1 MKRLIVTFF
10 VVFLASG
17 FFMRGAE
24 GENEWTRFRGPN
36 GSGISGAQTIP
47 IKWTAKEYNWTMKLP
62 GDGSSSPV
70 VWQDK
75 LFVTCNDP
83 NNPFVRSYV

>member
-1 MKRLIVTFF
+1 MKRLIITFF
-10 VVFLASG
+10 VLLFASG

-24 GENEWTRFRGPN
+24 EKNEWTRFRGPN

-47 IKWTAKEYNWTMKLP
+47 IKWTAKEYNWTIKLP

-70 VWQDK
+70 VGRRNY
-75 LFVTCNDP
+75 LLPAMTGRNL
-83 NNPFVRSYV
+83 FVRSCV